1 MSNNFKSTAA
11 MPKNVVHGDDGQS
24 PYSDEPVPSY
34 ETALRQGAANGP
46 GTDASN
52 STASPQPPHAQRP
65 PTYGCSPYT
74 PHGTARIII
83 VPASH
88 FQSHLPHPQLHA
100 LADQSQAL
108 LPTPATMQTPVVR
121 RAKPRFFSALLHG
134 IIIYILINLL
144 VDLTITRKW

>member
-11 MPKNVVHGDDGQS
+11 MPKNVVHGDDDQQ
-24 PYSDEPVPSY
+24 PEEPVPSY
-34 ETALRQGAANGP
+34 ETALRQGAASGL
-46 GTDASN
+46 GSN
-52 STASPQPPHAQRP
+52 PSNFTTSPQPPHAQRP

-88 FQSHLPHPQLHA
+88 FQSHLPHPHLHA

-108 LPTPATMQTPVVR
+108 LPAPASMQTPEVR
-121 RAKPRFFSALLHG
+121 RAKTRFFSALLHG
-134 IIIYILINLL
+134 IIIYLLINLL
-144 VDLTITRKW
+144 VDLTVTRKW